1 MMYFLGRPSAQ
12 LVTTKRSG
20 LEPTE
25 QVFPVEVMQM
35 LGLEFSPKLVVHL
48 NGWNVGE
55 EVILYLSK

>member
-20 LEPTE
+20 LQPTE

-35 LGLEFSPKLVVHL
+35 LGPL
-48 NGWNVGE
+48 NWAQNWSIIWMGE
-55 EVILYLSK
+55 IFVK